1 MNKTQ
6 LQTHYLTHS
15 SNDSFLESV
24 SLTELA
30 RIYGT
35 PSYVYTEQGIKDAV
49 CDMQKAFEFLP
60 TLLCFSVKANSN
72 LHILKLLAQLGMG
85 FDIVSGGELYRV
97 LQAGGRTDKV
107 VFSGVGK
114 HQAEIEMA
122 LYAGIRCF
130 NVESEQELR
139 RISHCA
145 VRLGLVAPISL
156 RINPDVSANTHPY
169 ISTGLKENKF
179 GIAHHEA
186 LSLFHLARE
195 LPFLDV
201 VGVDCHIGSQ
211 ILELAPF
218 RESLEKMME
227 LYHQLIREGFDIR
240 HLDLGGGVGIR
251 YQNENTISM
260 QDYAEVLRTGL
271 SSFTGELILEPGRRI
286 IGPQGLLL
294 TRVEYVKHSDQ
305 NHFLIVDAAMNDLI
319 RPALYQAWHEIV
331 AVNGDKKHL
340 RYPYTIV
347 GPVCESGDTLGVG
360 REIGA
365 EQGDLLAILT
375 AGAYGSSMGS
385 TYNARP
391 RPPEILVNNNGHR
404 LIRRR
409 ESMEELIQLETG
421 L

>member
-1 MNKTQ
+1 MNRNHQK
-6 LQTHYLTHS
+6 THYLSHS
-15 SNDSFLESV
+15 LTDSFLELV

-30 RIYGT
+30 EVYGT
-35 PSYVYTEQGIKDAV
+35 PSYIYTERGIKESV
-49 CDMQKAFEFLP
+49 QDMQKAFECLP

-72 LHILKLLAQLGMG
+72 LHILKLLAQQGMG

-97 LQAGGRTDKV
+97 LQAGGRADQV

-114 HQAEIEMA
+114 RITEIDMA
-122 LYAGIRCF
+122 LQAGIRCF
-130 NVESEQELR
+130 NVESEQELK
-139 RISHCA
+139 RISSCA
-145 VRLGLVAPISL
+145 VRLGMIAPISL

-186 LSLFHLARE
+186 LSLFRLARE
-195 LPFLDV
+195 LPGLDI

-211 ILELAPF
+211 ILELDPF
-218 RESLEKMME
+218 RESLERMME
-227 LYHQLIREGFDIR
+227 LYHLLIREGFDIR
-240 HLDLGGGVGIR
+240 HIDFGGGIGIL
-251 YQNENTISM
+251 YQDESTISM
-260 QDYAEVLRTGL
+260 QDYAEVLRVGL
-271 SSFTGELILEPGRRI
+271 SSFSGELILEPGRAI
-286 IGPQGLLL
+286 MGAQGLLL
-294 TRVEYVKHSDQ
+294 TRVEYVKHSGQ
-305 NHFLIVDAAMNDLI
+305 NHFLIIDAAMNDLM

-331 AVNGDKKHL
+331 AVNRDKKHL
-340 RYPYTIV
+340 QYPYTVV

-375 AGAYGSSMGS
+375 TGAYGSSMGS

-391 RPPEILVNNNGHR
+391 RPPEIMVSNDCYR

-409 ESMEELIQLETG
+409 ESLEDLLQLEIE

>member
-15 SNDSFLESV
+15 LNDSFLESV

-30 RIYGT
+30 RVYGT

-114 HQAEIEMA
+114 HVAEIEMA

-139 RISHCA
+139 RISQCA
-145 VRLGLVAPISL
+145 VRLGLMAPISL

-305 NHFLIVDAAMNDLI
+305 NHFLIVDAAMNDLM

-331 AVNGDKKHL
+331 AVNRDKKHL
-340 RYPYTIV
+340 RYPYTVV

-391 RPPEILVNNNGHR
+391 RPPEILVNDNCHR

-409 ESMEELIQLETG
+409 ESMEELIQLEIG

>member
-1 MNKTQ
+1 MIKNH
-6 LQTHYLTHS
+6 LQTHYMTHTS
-15 SNDSFLESV
+15 SDSFLESV

-30 RIYGT
+30 QVYGT
-35 PSYVYTEQGIKDAV
+35 PSYVYTEQGIRDAV
-49 CDMQKAFEFLP
+49 QDMQKAFEHLP
-60 TLLCFSVKANSN
+60 ILLCFSVKANSN
-72 LHILKLLAQLGMG
+72 VHILKLLAQQGMG

-97 LQAGGRTDKV
+97 LQAGGRADKV

-114 HQAEIEMA
+114 QVVEIEMA
-122 LYAGIRCF
+122 LKAGIRCF

-139 RISHCA
+139 RISYCA
-145 VRLGLVAPISL
+145 VRLNVRAPISL

-186 LSLFHLARE
+186 LSLFNLARE
-195 LPFLDV
+195 LPSLDV

-240 HLDLGGGVGIR
+240 HMDFGGGVGIR
-251 YQNENTISM
+251 YHNENTISM
-260 QDYAEVLRTGL
+260 QDYAAVLRAGL
-271 SSFTGELILEPGRRI
+271 AAFPGELILEPGRRI

-305 NHFLIVDAAMNDLI
+305 NHFLIVDAAMNDLM

-331 AVNGDKKHL
+331 PVNRQKIHL
-340 RYPYTIV
+340 QHFYTIV
-347 GPVCESGDTLGVG
+347 GPICESGDTLGVG
-360 REIGA
+360 RLIGA

-375 AGAYGSSMGS
+375 TGAYGSSMGS

-391 RPPEILVNNNGHR
+391 RPPEILVSDNHHR

-409 ESMEELIQLETG
+409 ESVEELVQLEIN